1 MWIHIKGEKRRC
13 IELCIGSFRTPQE
26 AAVARAGDGARAGNG
41 GVAVDGGRGVGRG
54 DRPSAAEGS
63 VDGEALAR
71 GACSVLPNLRVV
83 M

>member
-41 GVAVDGGRGVGRG
+41 GVAVDGGRGVGCG
-54 DRPSAAEGS
+54 DRPSAVEGS
-63 VDGEALAR
+63 TAKRSRKAHVAYFFT
-71 GACSVLPNLRVV
+71 CVL
-83 M
+83 